1 MVPAVGSND
10 SNHWKA
16 ADRNDY
22 CQDQINRT
30 RERSSFGRQPASINV
45 KLRFRLKHMN
55 SHTVRLILYQGQSLR
70 GHMKRSQRVT
80 TLLDHVFQVDFQINI
95 QRSKGIWVWIRSDH
109 IGEGKTRVSV
119 TCLIFRNISFELSV
133 WSILLALV
141 SFMMDYSRIIRF
153 DFLKD
158 NPLIRNMID
167 LLSKVQ
173 LVFRYPMW
181 LMDFG
186 QFWNRTF
193 SWSITAVNGKGLQI
207 SGNRGFDINKL
218 GSSPSPLEVNYR
230 KSDIPRVK
238 FGFYLRARIK
248 LNWFINK

>member
-55 SHTVRLILYQGQSLR
+55 SHTVWLKLYQGQSLR
-70 GHMKRSQRVT
+70 GHMKGSQRVT

-158 NPLIRNMID
+158 NPLISNMIY

-173 LVFRYPMW
+173 LVFRYPRILW
-181 LMDFG
+181 VLMDFG
-186 QFWNRTF
+186 LFWNRNF
-193 SWSITAVNGKGLQI
+193 CGQLPRWMAKDFKLAVIAVLILINLVQVQVHLRSII
-207 SGNRGFDINKL
+207 ENRIFQGSNLGFI
-218 GSSPSPLEVNYR
+218 
-230 KSDIPRVK
+230 
-238 FGFYLRARIK
+238 
-248 LNWFINK
+248 

>member
-1 MVPAVGSND
+1 MVSAVGSND

-55 SHTVRLILYQGQSLR
+55 SHTVWIRLYQGQSLR

-158 NPLIRNMID
+158 NPLISNMIY

-186 QFWNRTF
+186 LFWNRNF
-193 SWSITAVNGKGLQI
+193 CGKLPRGMAKDFKLAVIAVLILINLVQVQVHLRSII
-207 SGNRGFDINKL
+207 ENRIFQGSNLGFI
-218 GSSPSPLEVNYR
+218 
-230 KSDIPRVK
+230 
-238 FGFYLRARIK
+238 
-248 LNWFINK
+248 

>member
-1 MVPAVGSND
+1 M
-10 SNHWKA
+10 
-16 ADRNDY
+16 
-22 CQDQINRT
+22 T
-30 RERSSFGRQPASINV
+30 
-45 KLRFRLKHMN
+45 
-55 SHTVRLILYQGQSLR
+55 HTVP
-70 GHMKRSQRVT
+70 RSISSRSHERVT
-80 TLLDHVFQVDFQINI
+80 KGHDPSWSRVSSRFSDYI

-158 NPLIRNMID
+158 NPLISNMIY

-181 LMDFG
+181 LMDFEL
-186 QFWNRTF
+186 FCNRKF
-193 SWSITAVNGKGLQI
+193 LWSITAVNGKGLQI